1 MMINTP
7 SPRSTE
13 SATYDSRTPG
23 AANKQG
29 TFAAR
34 PQANQLALVKGGQQV
49 KLLTN
54 QFRLRLGQE
63 LSVYQYDLTVLP
75 DHMSDSYIM
84 QGVFKAC
91 KKKVDAI
98 LGLYIQSGRNV
109 FTTTSLDETVTM
121 NVKFRDIEYTIIID
135 ATSKK
140 YISGKHITQAKM
152 EDHAIVHT
160 LLNIIVKQAFRE
172 TNLRQ
177 IGKQPRFFDMSK
189 AIDVEGSGLQACP
202 GFRAAAYNYTS
213 GLTIVIDS
221 INKFISNKSC
231 LSRMQEICAQHDIRD
246 KEGRIRYEFQG
257 KTVIGNYGY
266 KKTYYV
272 EEIDFKKTPVT
283 TRFQTADG
291 KKISIAE
298 YFCKNYDLKITDP
311 KQPLFIVKI
320 NGKECHIPPEFCNI
334 DGVPETIREDPRR
347 MRDVLGATRKN
358 PMQKFKAIEDFSY
371 DLFGQKALKDW
382 GVIIDSEPIQI
393 ESQILPLPTIELQN
407 GRQSQCDQNI
417 LRNLPIQ
424 VPASESLARERWAI
438 LYEKKHFN

>member
-1 MMINTP
+1 
-7 SPRSTE
+7 
-13 SATYDSRTPG
+13 
-23 AANKQG
+23 
-29 TFAAR
+29 
-34 PQANQLALVKGGQQV
+34 
-49 KLLTN
+49 
-54 QFRLRLGQE
+54 
-63 LSVYQYDLTVLP
+63 
-75 DHMSDSYIM
+75 MSDSYIM

-91 KKKVDAI
+91 KKKADAI

-109 FTTTSLDETVTM
+109 FTTTDLDETVTM
-121 NVKFRDIEYTIIID
+121 NVKFREIEYTIIID

-231 LSRMQEICAQHDIRD
+231 LSRIHEIAAQFHDPREI
-246 KEGRIRYEFQG
+246 ENRIRFEFQG
-257 KTVIGNYGY
+257 KTVIGNYGF
-266 KKTYYV
+266 KKTYFV
-272 EEIDFKKTPVT
+272 EDIDFKKSPVT
-283 TRFQTADG
+283 TRFMTADG

-298 YFCKNYDLKITDP
+298 YFVKSYDLKVTDP
-311 KQPLFIVKI
+311 KQPLFVVKI

-334 DGVPETIREDPRR
+334 DGVPESIREDPRR

-393 ESQILPLPTIELQN
+393 ESQILPLPTIEMQN
-407 GRQSQCDQNI
+407 GRQSQCD
-417 LRNLPIQ
+417 
-424 VPASESLARERWAI
+424 
-438 LYEKKHFN
+438 